1 MKNSLNPVCVFLK
14 KKKKKN
20 PLYMEK
26 STGKNYQQFLP
37 DKFSCLIKSIFDA
50 LEDETYQA

>member
-1 MKNSLNPVCVFLK
+1 MKNSLNSVCVFL

>member
-1 MKNSLNPVCVFLK
+1 MKNSLNPVCVFL

-50 LEDETYQA
+50 LGDETYQA